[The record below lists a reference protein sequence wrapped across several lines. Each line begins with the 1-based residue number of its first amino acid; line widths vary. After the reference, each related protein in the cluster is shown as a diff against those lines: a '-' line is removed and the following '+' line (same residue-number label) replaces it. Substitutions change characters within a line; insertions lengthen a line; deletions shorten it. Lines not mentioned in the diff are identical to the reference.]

1 MRIVPCLVW
10 GGNPRNRAERSVSV
24 CCDIPQ
30 PQTRQGVCCGLC
42 GGVRLAQVIVPVV
55 AWAPSPL
62 EMTSPVL
69 RARGGC
75 RGCGVGAVPVWVV
88 AGGPTLGT
96 VRLSTRSASL
106 TVPRTFHEK
115 PSGAI
120 FH

>member
-69 RARGGC
+69 RARGGR
-75 RGCGVGAVPVWVV
+75 RGCGVRALPVLVV
-88 AGGPTLGT
+88 AGGPCGPDSPGASPSPE
-96 VRLSTRSASL
+96 RPACPRPRSA
-106 TVPRTFHEK
+106 TFAHDV
-115 PSGAI
+115 
-120 FH
+120 